1 MIIVGELINA
11 SRKEIAKAIK
21 DKNEAVIRQ
30 IAKDQVENGADFI
43 DVNAGVFMDKEV
55 DYLKWLV
62 ALVQKETGMPCCI
75 DSPNPEAI
83 EAALSIHQ
91 GNAMMNSISY
101 EKKRLD
107 ALLPVISGTDLRV
120 IALCMSDEGMPET
133 ADDRLAVADKLVN
146 ELVRNH
152 VKPENIY
159 IDPLVQS
166 ISTNAGFGMECLNA
180 IERIMDTF
188 KDCHT
193 ICGLSNV
200 SYGLPARPLINRTF
214 MAMAIAYRLDA
225 AIVNPLDKSMISCI
239 RAAWALSGKD
249 KFCMKYI
256 KSWREG
262 KAA

>member
-1 MIIVGELINA
+1 MLIVGELINA
-11 SRKEIAKAIK
+11 SRKDVAPAIK
-21 DKNEAVIRQ
+21 DRDENYIRKL
-30 IAKDQVENGADFI
+30 AKDQVAHGADFI
-43 DVNAGVFMDKEV
+43 DVNAGVFMEKEV

-62 ALVQKETGMPCCI
+62 ELVQKETGMPCCI
-75 DSPNPEAI
+75 DSPNPAAI
-83 EAALSIHQ
+83 EAALSVHQ
-91 GNAMMNSISY
+91 GNAMINSISY

-107 ALLPVISGTDLRV
+107 AMLPVIAGTDFKV
-120 IALCMSDEGMPET
+120 IALCMRDEGMPET

-166 ISTNAGFGMECLNA
+166 ISTNAGFGMECLTA
-180 IERIMDTF
+180 IKCIMDTF
-188 KDCHT
+188 KDSHT

-200 SYGLPARPLINRTF
+200 SYGLPARPLINRAF
-214 MAMAIAYRLDA
+214 MAMAISYGLDS

-239 RAAWALSGKD
+239 LAAWALSGKD
-249 KFCMKYI
+249 NFCMKYI

-262 KAA
+262 KIA